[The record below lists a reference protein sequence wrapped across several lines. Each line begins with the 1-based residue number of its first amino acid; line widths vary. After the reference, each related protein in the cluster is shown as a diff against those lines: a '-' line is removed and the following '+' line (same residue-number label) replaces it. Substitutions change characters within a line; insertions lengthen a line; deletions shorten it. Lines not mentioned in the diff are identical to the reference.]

1 MPAAQAFEWLEVMMA
16 IRLPGVPPMAQ
27 ASEPRVILWLIV
39 RPWHHAEVPIC
50 ADLRPGLELLI
61 VWPSDASYPFYRRA
75 GFKGCDD
82 PLQLVLN
89 ADNG

>member
-50 ADLRPGLELLI
+50 ADLRPVLALKPTAAGRWSCGDVRARPSTGPNVI
-61 VWPSDASYPFYRRA
+61 VKRTF
-75 GFKGCDD
+75 
-82 PLQLVLN
+82 
-89 ADNG
+89 